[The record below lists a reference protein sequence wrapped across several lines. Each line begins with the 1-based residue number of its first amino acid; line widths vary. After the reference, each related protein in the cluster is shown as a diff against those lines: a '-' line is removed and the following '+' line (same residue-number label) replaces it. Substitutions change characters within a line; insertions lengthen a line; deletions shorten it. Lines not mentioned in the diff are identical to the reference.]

1 MLGMKC
7 EICGVSDF
15 VKTGGL
21 FVCQNCK
28 MKYTV
33 QEAKKLF
40 VDDKENNYN
49 DGVSLI
55 RNAVSGMADKIK
67 KDFPLHEEQASAS
80 EEFDMQCE
88 SQKDIAKN
96 ESVIV
101 SEQTQGNETYQTER
115 DQDNPIL
122 ESVKGIEPI
131 SVMDDQPQLSS
142 DVSGT
147 EYCAICHKP
156 GCIDKELVLFDKRM
170 PLCLDCKQKIT
181 YAQKTKIDKD
191 VQREFFVRQIK
202 EKNASQDGMALISSI
217 YGQNVEELI
226 GNAKASENND
236 TYSAES
242 AYPLKWHN
250 FLMVVMV
257 LGGIIA
263 IVNGLNTITGMAY
276 LQTGYSSSQI
286 YSFYPELK
294 SCDMV
299 YGIITIAI
307 GIFEFVVRSR
317 LNKFKSNGPSSLTIM
332 YVIAIVSLFIY
343 LAWASSATRIN
354 MMTSSNLGSLV
365 SNIIF
370 LIVNGIY
377 YSKRREL
384 FVY

>member
-1 MLGMKC
+1 
-7 EICGVSDF
+7 
-15 VKTGGL
+15 
-21 FVCQNCK
+21 
-28 MKYTV
+28 
-33 QEAKKLF
+33 
-40 VDDKENNYN
+40 
-49 DGVSLI
+49 
-55 RNAVSGMADKIK
+55 
-67 KDFPLHEEQASAS
+67 
-80 EEFDMQCE
+80 
-88 SQKDIAKN
+88 
-96 ESVIV
+96 
-101 SEQTQGNETYQTER
+101 
-115 DQDNPIL
+115 
-122 ESVKGIEPI
+122 
-131 SVMDDQPQLSS
+131 
-142 DVSGT
+142 
-147 EYCAICHKP
+147 
-156 GCIDKELVLFDKRM
+156 
-170 PLCLDCKQKIT
+170 
-181 YAQKTKIDKD
+181 
-191 VQREFFVRQIK
+191 
-202 EKNASQDGMALISSI
+202 
-217 YGQNVEELI
+217 
-226 GNAKASENND
+226 
-236 TYSAES
+236 
-242 AYPLKWHN
+242 
-250 FLMVVMV
+250 MVVMV

-343 LAWASSATRIN
+343 LAWASSATKIN